1 MPRILAYT
9 AIFLGLSGIVYAENV
24 DKAEQKEPEQKEQNT
39 TEISNHQSI
48 ETGESDKINYAKELD
63 RLNKQLQ
70 LIVAENAISDQR
82 LKAVEINKKINS
94 ANAGSLGETMTA
106 SHVPSHTE
114 HAAISQ
120 TLAYAEVGYF
130 ALQRI
135 TGSLSNPTAWIAFN
149 NSVAQVQTGDQL
161 NNDWKV
167 KSISPSTVVL
177 ENPTTHKTMQ
187 LYLAKANSNTQKQH
201 RQY

>member
-24 DKAEQKEPEQKEQNT
+24 DKVEQKEQKEQKT
-39 TEISNHQSI
+39 TEVSHHQSI

-70 LIVAENAISDQR
+70 LIAAENAISDQR
-82 LKAVEINKKINS
+82 LKAVEINKKIN
-94 ANAGSLGETMTA
+94 ATHAGSLGEIMTA
-106 SHVPSHTE
+106 SNVPSHTE

-120 TLAYAEVGYF
+120 TSAYAEVGYF
-130 ALQRI
+130 SLQRI

-149 NSVAQVQTGDQL
+149 NSVAQVH
-161 NNDWKV
+161 V
-167 KSISPSTVVL
+167 K
-177 ENPTTHKTMQ
+177 
-187 LYLAKANSNTQKQH
+187 
-201 RQY
+201 

>member
-9 AIFLGLSGIVYAENV
+9 AILLGLSGIVYAENV
-24 DKAEQKEPEQKEQNT
+24 DKVEQKEQKEQKT
-39 TEISNHQSI
+39 TEVSNHPSI
-48 ETGESDKINYAKELD
+48 ETGASDKINYAKELD

-70 LIVAENAISDQR
+70 LIAAENAISDQR

-94 ANAGSLGETMTA
+94 ANAGSMGETMTA
-106 SHVPSHTE
+106 SKVTSQTE
-114 HAAISQ
+114 HASISQ
-120 TLAYAEVGYF
+120 TSAYVEVGYF

-167 KSISPSTVVL
+167 KSISPSTVLL

-187 LYLAKANSNTQKQH
+187 LYLAKPNSNTQKQ
-201 RQY
+201 QYQY